1 MTASIVAVVR
11 AKRGAPSATASTS
24 FIRQL
29 ARMPMAMAS
38 AATAGP
44 FADAAV
50 VVIEIVSASTSVRP
64 STAPATRNPLSPNA
78 RPTPPMMNSTT

>member
-1 MTASIVAVVR
+1 
-11 AKRGAPSATASTS
+11 
-24 FIRQL
+24 
-29 ARMPMAMAS
+29 MAMAS

-44 FADAAV
+44 CADAAV

-78 RPTPPMMNSTT
+78 RPTPPTMNSTT